1 MKKII
6 LGACAVLFALTS
18 CQQAKQKVFELASEQ
33 VNKECPMTIDEMTT
47 LDSTSYAGEG
57 NMFTYFYTLSGVA
70 DDSAIVEQMKAELEK
85 TLPET
90 IKNTED
96 MKIYRES
103 DVTIKYV
110 YLSKKSG
117 QELLQI
123 TVTPDMYK

>member
-6 LGACAVLFALTS
+6 LGACAVLFALAS
-18 CQQAKQKVFELASEQ
+18 CQQAKQKVFELASDQ

-47 LDSTSYAGEG
+47 LDSTNYVGEG
-57 NMFTYFYTLSGVA
+57 NVFTYFYTLSGAA

-96 MKIYRES
+96 MKVYRES

-110 YLSKKSG
+110 YLSQKTK

>member
-6 LGACAVLFALTS
+6 LGACAVLFALAS
-18 CQQAKQKVFELASEQ
+18 CQQAKQKVFELASDQ

-47 LDSTSYAGEG
+47 LDSTNYVGEG
-57 NMFTYFYTLSGVA
+57 NVFTYFYTLSGAA

-90 IKNTED
+90 IKNTEN
-96 MKIYRES
+96 MKVYRES

-110 YLSKKSG
+110 YLSQKTK

>member
-6 LGACAVLFALTS
+6 LGACAVLFALAS

-47 LDSTSYAGEG
+47 LDSTNYAGEG
-57 NMFTYFYTLSGVA
+57 NMFTYFYTLSGAA
-70 DDSAIVEQMKAELEK
+70 DDSTIVEQMKAELEK

-96 MKIYRES
+96 MKVYRES
-103 DVTIKYV
+103 NVTIKYV
-110 YLSKKSG
+110 YLSQKNK

>member
-6 LGACAVLFALTS
+6 LGACAVFFALAS
-18 CQQAKQKVFELASEQ
+18 CQQAKQKVFELASDQ

-47 LDSTSYAGEG
+47 LDSTNYVGEG
-57 NMFTYFYTLSGVA
+57 NVFTYFYTLSGAA

-90 IKNTED
+90 IKNTEN
-96 MKIYRES
+96 MKVYRES

-110 YLSKKSG
+110 YLSQKTK